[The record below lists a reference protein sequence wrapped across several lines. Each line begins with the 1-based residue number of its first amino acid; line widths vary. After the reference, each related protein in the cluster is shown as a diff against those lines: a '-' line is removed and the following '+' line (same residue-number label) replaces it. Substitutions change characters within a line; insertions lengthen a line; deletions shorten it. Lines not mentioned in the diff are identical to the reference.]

1 MICERDA
8 CLGHGG
14 FTLLELL
21 AVVMILGLVSSL
33 ALPYIGRQS
42 SRTLRSEAQQLAATL
57 ELARER
63 SVVTGVPH
71 RVQLDLEASRYW
83 IEWSGGAD
91 PNAASEDS
99 GALAPVA
106 QEIGPDTPIDLSP
119 PRDTAASFQPLPS
132 QLGRPQPLKNDAFF
146 EGTRTPEGWLESG
159 VVTIEFGRDGTADPT
174 EIVLANEGGDAFVL
188 EVLPLADAVRIHH
201 EPA

>member
-1 MICERDA
+1 MIRERDA
-8 CLGHGG
+8 RPGQSG

-21 AVVMILGLVSSL
+21 AVVMIVGLVSSL

-42 SRTLRSEAQQLAATL
+42 SRTLRSEAQQLAAAL

-91 PNAASEDS
+91 AASDDS
-99 GALAPVA
+99 AVLAPVV

-132 QLGRPQPLKNDAFF
+132 QLGRPQQLENDAYF
-146 EGTRTPEGWLESG
+146 EGARTPEASFDSG
-159 VVTIEFGRDGTADPT
+159 VVTIEFGHDGTADPT
-174 EIVLANEGGDAFVL
+174 EIVLANEGGDAFIL

>member
-1 MICERDA
+1 MIRERDA
-8 CLGHGG
+8 RPGQSG

-21 AVVMILGLVSSL
+21 AVVMIVGLVSSL

-42 SRTLRSEAQQLAATL
+42 SRTLRSEAQQLAAAL

-91 PNAASEDS
+91 AASDDS
-99 GALAPVA
+99 AVLAPVV
-106 QEIGPDTPIDLSP
+106 QEIGSP

-132 QLGRPQPLKNDAFF
+132 QLGRPQQLGNDAYF
-146 EGTRTPEGWLESG
+146 EGARTPEDSFDSG

-174 EIVLANEGGDAFVL
+174 EIVLTNAGGDAFIL
-188 EVLPLADAVRIHH
+188 ELLPLADAVRIHH